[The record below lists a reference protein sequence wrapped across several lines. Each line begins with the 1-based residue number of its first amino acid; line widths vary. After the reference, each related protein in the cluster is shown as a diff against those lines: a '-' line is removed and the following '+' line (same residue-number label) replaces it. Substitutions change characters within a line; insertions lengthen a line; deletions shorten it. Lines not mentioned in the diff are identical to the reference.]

1 MITIIEIGEDISKVY
16 KNFVQLLK
24 VYEIIEIQDQYDK
37 V

>member
-16 KNFVQLLK
+16 KNFVQLLR